1 MIRQMA
7 PSFPV
12 TGLLIAAGLVLA
24 LGGCADTMISGSRVD
39 PTIAVDELLSE
50 YSTGRSPGVAAMVI
64 RDGEVLLA
72 RGYGLANLAEGTAI
86 RPDTA
91 FRLASVSKQ
100 FTATAIMVLADRG
113 QLSLD
118 DKVVDHLPELERY
131 GDRMT
136 IRHLLTHTSG
146 LPDYYDALEA
156 ESTGSM
162 PDTAAAMEFLSG
174 WGEPLFPP
182 GQRFEYSNPG
192 YEMLALIAERVS
204 GQSLRELLQDT
215 VFGPL
220 GMADTVVRDLTEP
233 EIANRALGYSRKDD
247 GSYTL
252 NDTHSLNH
260 IIGSGG
266 LYSSLEDLFL
276 WDQALYT
283 EQLVSRATLEQA
295 WSPVRLP
302 GGGEH
307 PYGFGFRL
315 GRYGALGRRIA
326 HSGSWVGFRT
336 HISRYPER
344 RFTVIVLA
352 NLEDVDSERI
362 ANQLT
367 NIYYPAT
374 LIENATVVDGTGQPR
389 FTADVLFEGDHIAA
403 VGDLEAR
410 AGDLVVAADGLVL
423 APGFIDAHSHADS
436 AIFEH
441 PEALAAVSQGI
452 TTTVVGQDGG
462 SSLPLQEFFGRLED
476 EPAAVNVASYAGHGT
491 LRMQVMGEDF
501 TRHATAAEINRM
513 SELLAEEMAAGA
525 LGLSTG
531 LEYDPGIY
539 STTEEVV
546 ALARVAAAHG
556 GRYIS
561 HIRSEDRHL
570 WQSIDEIVTIGREA
584 EIPVQIS
591 HLKLAMTSLHGE
603 TERLLGILDEARAA
617 GVEVTADI
625 YPYTFWQSTLTV
637 LFPDRDFEDLS
648 EATYVVEEIAAPEG
662 MLIPVFEPE
671 PSMAGKTLAEIA
683 ALRGT
688 DPARTLLDL
697 IGQAEALRAER
708 GQEADDQIESVIAVS
723 MDEADIER
731 LMAWPFINICT
742 DGELDGA
749 HPRGF
754 GSFAR
759 VLGRFVRERQVL
771 SLEAAIQRMT
781 GQTAVNLNL
790 TKRGRIQPGD
800 FADLVLLDPD
810 QVVDRAT
817 PEQPQALSEGIE
829 MVWVNGRLVYEDGL
843 TSGRLPGRVLRRMES
858 P

>member
-1 MIRQMA
+1 
-7 PSFPV
+7 
-12 TGLLIAAGLVLA
+12 
-24 LGGCADTMISGSRVD
+24 
-39 PTIAVDELLSE
+39 
-50 YSTGRSPGVAAMVI
+50 MVI

-72 RGYGLANLAEGTAI
+72 RGYGLANLAEGTPI

-113 QLSLD
+113 LLGFD

-233 EIANRALGYSRKDD
+233 EIANRALGYSRSED
-247 GSYTL
+247 GSFTL
-252 NDTHSLNH
+252 NDAHPLNH

-276 WDQALYT
+276 WDQALYS
-283 EQLVSRATLEQA
+283 EQVVRRATLEEA
-295 WSPVRLP
+295 WSPVRLS

-336 HISRYPER
+336 HITRYPER

-352 NLEDVDSERI
+352 NLEDVESERI

-367 NIYYPAT
+367 DIYYPST

-389 FTADVLFEGDHIAA
+389 FTADVLIEGDRIAA
-403 VGDLEAR
+403 VGDLEPR
-410 AGDLVVAADGLVL
+410 TGDLVVAADGLVL
-423 APGFIDAHSHADS
+423 APGFIDAHSHTDS
-436 AIFEH
+436 AIFEQ

-452 TTTVVGQDGG
+452 TTTVVGQDGS
-462 SSLPLQEFFGRLED
+462 SSLPLQEFFERLED
-476 EPAAVNVASYAGHGT
+476 EPAAVNVASFAGHGT
-491 LRMQVMGEDF
+491 LRKQVMGDDF
-501 TRHATAAEINRM
+501 TRHASAAEIDRM
-513 SELLAEEMAAGA
+513 GELLAEEMAAGA

-539 STTEEVV
+539 SATEEVV

-570 WQSIDEIVTIGREA
+570 WQAVDEIVTIGREA

-603 TERLLGILDEARAA
+603 TDRLLGILDEARAA

-637 LFPDRDFEDLS
+637 LFPDRDFEDLR
-648 EATYVVEEIAAPEG
+648 EAAYVVDEIAAPEG

-671 PSMAGKTLAEIA
+671 PSLAGKTLAEIA

-708 GQEADDQIESVIAVS
+708 DPEADDDQIESVIAVS
-723 MDEADIER
+723 MNEGDIER
-731 LMAWPFINICT
+731 LMAWPFISICT

-754 GSFAR
+754 GSFTR
-759 VLGRFVRERQVL
+759 VLGRYVRGRQVL

-781 GQTAVNLNL
+781 AQTAANLNL
-790 TKRGRIQPGD
+790 AGRGRVEPD
-800 FADLVLLDPD
+800 YSADLVLLDPD
-810 QVVDRAT
+810 QVIDRAT
-817 PEQPQALSEGIE
+817 PEEPQALSEGIE

-843 TSGRLPGRVLRRMES
+843 TSGRLPGRVLRRIES